1 MIVSAGSDDTSI
13 LITLTA
19 RHLAHDIPISVTVRN
34 SDNELLARQ
43 AGATT
48 VINPVSFAGL
58 LLAGSTHGEHIADY
72 LADLATSSGRVQL
85 AERMIGPDEHGK
97 PLSEVS
103 KGIASSEEH
112 TSELQSLMR
121 TSYAVFC

>member
-1 MIVSAGSDDTSI
+1 MLISDWSSDVCSSDLKKLTAVRIDRARAMIVSAGSDDTSI

-58 LLAGSTHGEHIADY
+58 PLAGSTHGEHLADY
-72 LADLATSSGRVQL
+72 LADLATR
-85 AERMIGPDEHGK
+85 
-97 PLSEVS
+97 
-103 KGIASSEEH
+103 SEERRVGN
-112 TSELQSLMR
+112 ECVR
-121 TSYAVFC
+121 TCRSRWAP

>member
-1 MIVSAGSDDTSI
+1 MSVSAGSDDTSI

-43 AGATT
+43 AGAPT

-72 LADLATSSGRVQL
+72 LADLATTSGRVQL
-85 AERMIGPDEHGK
+85 AARLTGPDEHGK
-97 PLSEVS
+97 PPPRGW
-103 KGIASSEEH
+103 KGDGEEGG
-112 TSELQSLMR
+112 
-121 TSYAVFC
+121 